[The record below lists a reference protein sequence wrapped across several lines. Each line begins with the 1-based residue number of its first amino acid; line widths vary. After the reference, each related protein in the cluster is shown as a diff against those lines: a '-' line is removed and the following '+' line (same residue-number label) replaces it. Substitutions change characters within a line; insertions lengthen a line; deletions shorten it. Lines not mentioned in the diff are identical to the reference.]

1 MIQTGC
7 ADISCESTCRNAAA
21 GVGSTRED
29 GQIMIHV
36 VDDDLSVRRA
46 LERQLGSH
54 GFRVQVYESADMFLR
69 GCRISEPGCVLL
81 DMNLK
86 QSSGLD
92 LQAELTGRGALF
104 PVVFMTGSGAT
115 DLAERAMKGGA
126 RALLIKPFEDHE
138 LLACVH
144 DALAEARRRFA
155 CDRHAPQAGSDS
167 PAHPGQWSP
176 EAQGVLDGA
185 EQEVF

>member
-21 GVGSTRED
+21 DVGSTRED
-29 GQIMIHV
+29 QIMIHV

-126 RALLIKPFEDHE
+126 RALLVKPFEDHE
-138 LLACVH
+138 LLACVY
-144 DALAEARRRFA
+144 DALVEARRRFA
-155 CDRHAPQAGSDS
+155 RDRHASQAGSDS
-167 PAHPGQWSP
+167 PPHLGQRSP
-176 EAQGVLDGA
+176 EAQGILDGA
-185 EQEVF
+185 EQEIF